1 MASKNVALP
10 YEGPCHRCGLT
21 GHRARNC
28 PKPRVCTNCGMSGHV
43 EKFCGVKQK
52 TAKEKALGKYGEVCH
67 RYGVRGHVSR
77 ECSVGGYACR
87 ICGERHRVS
96 ECPKNPAS
104 LENMIRSRRHEV
116 TEFARQKEAVAAE
129 ARERRMSAA
138 MRPGAAAA
146 AVAAFGG
153 GAAADDAICVPIERA
168 PVTARAKT
176 AVGTSG
182 VTIKATNAP
191 RFVVAPRS
199 ASGKRRVAEANDSDP
214 SAEGPEKRAKMDD
227 EREGEGEG
235 EGKRDG
241 GVLGGLLGE
250 YGSESEG

>member
-1 MASKNVALP
+1 
-10 YEGPCHRCGLT
+10 
-21 GHRARNC
+21 
-28 PKPRVCTNCGMSGHV
+28 
-43 EKFCGVKQK
+43 
-52 TAKEKALGKYGEVCH
+52 
-67 RYGVRGHVSR
+67 
-77 ECSVGGYACR
+77 
-87 ICGERHRVS
+87 
-96 ECPKNPAS
+96 
-104 LENMIRSRRHEV
+104 
-116 TEFARQKEAVAAE
+116 
-129 ARERRMSAA
+129 MSAA

-214 SAEGPEKRAKMDD
+214 SAMGPEKRAKMAD

-241 GVLGGLLGE
+241 GVFGGVAGRVRERERGMSVGGRDGDAEHVEEIVTPVLSRRGGYRASELGRPPPV
-250 YGSESEG
+250 GSARDSDGHLVAEVAHENDGAHEEARGAEQVLRSGSGTGG